1 VTLRFADLNP
11 LGRAIIIV
19 VAALTFGVA
28 AISFATSYGALYA
41 YARDTGLYSD
51 RLTRLWPLLLD
62 GAFIVAQLAA
72 ILAGILRGSR
82 GWPILTMLLTG
93 ALTVWFNLQHAGSDP
108 GRRLAAALPPVLLM
122 LAFEIDIQIVKW
134 VMTALGKPLGPIAPP
149 PTDGMLAGTLPGAVW
164 RSDGLDWNVPPHRL
178 PGPWPLGAH
187 GANAAGHHLPENSQ
201 NGQAGLGAGAS
212 SDPAGVTKRQRIETY
227 LDRLSSEQ
235 LQNLTV
241 RELTAELGSQGL
253 EVTERYVKQILD
265 QQRPPPQP
273 KRRGSGARKPR
284 R

>member
-1 VTLRFADLNP
+1 MSLRFADLNP
-11 LGRAIIIV
+11 LGRAIIIT

-93 ALTVWFNLQHAGSDP
+93 ALTVWFNLQHAGADP
-108 GRRLAAALPPVLLM
+108 GRRLAAALPPVLMM

-149 PTDGMLAGTLPGAVW
+149 PTDGMLPGAVW
-164 RSDGLDWNVPPHRL
+164 RSDGLDWNLPPHSL
-178 PGPWPLGAH
+178 PRGWPPGH
-187 GANAAGHHLPENSQ
+187 PGANWAGHHVPENPQ
-201 NGQAGLGAGAS
+201 NGQTRLPAEGP
-212 SDPAGVTKRQRIETY
+212 DPAGVTKRQRIEAY
-227 LDRLSSEQ
+227 LDRLAPEQ
-235 LQNLTV
+235 LRNLTV
-241 RELTAELGSQGL
+241 REITSDLQGEGL
-253 EVTERYVKQILD
+253 EVTERYVKHILD
-265 QQRPPPQP
+265 QRRPTPASR
-273 KRRGSGARKPR
+273 RRGSGPRSPR